1 MNIVFFRHSLLSR
14 GGDKMI
20 ALYAN
25 HLASSGHQVTI
36 KTNVVDTVFELDE
49 KISVT
54 PLMFPGKI
62 GTIFSA
68 IFERSDADLIVADIV
83 PMVCLLSLLNRRK
96 LVCFAQD
103 YDESYYT
110 LRLQKFL
117 ISILYRFSLQ
127 LLRVRTIAVSTQ
139 LAELLRNRFNAD
151 VSVVENGIDTNIFY
165 ADPDTALVTAK
176 NGLKSILL
184 HSRTDHRKG
193 FDIAVQVIRRLQSQ
207 LPTSFEVWTVGVP
220 VQGVFANCVH
230 RDFGYAGEVELRQ
243 IMSSADVFLYPTR
256 HEGFGLMPLEA
267 MACGCAVVTT
277 TAVAFAVNGE
287 NSLVIR
293 PEDVDAMS
301 DGVYKILVDEHLSN
315 RLVKAG
321 KQLAD
326 AYCLDKAVRNFEI
339 KLVEMC
345 ERDS

>member
-36 KTNVVDTVFELDE
+36 KTNLVDTVFPVD
-49 KISVT
+49 KRITVT
-54 PLMFPGKI
+54 PLKFPGKI

-68 IFERSDADLIVADIV
+68 ILESSDADLIIADII
-83 PMVCLLSLLNRRK
+83 PMVCLLSFLNRRK

-103 YDESYYT
+103 YDESYYA
-110 LRLQKFL
+110 LRVQKLL
-117 ISILYRFSLQ
+117 IRALYLFCLT
-127 LLRVRTIAVSTQ
+127 LLRVRTIAVSSQ

-151 VSVVENGIDTNIFY
+151 VTVVENGIDTNIFY
-165 ADPDTALVTAK
+165 VDPDTALLSAK
-176 NGLKSILL
+176 NGRKSVLL
-184 HSRTDHRKG
+184 LSRTDYRKG
-193 FDIAVQVIRRLQSQ
+193 FDIAVQVIERLQFRLSN
-207 LPTSFEVWTVGVP
+207 LFEVWTVGVP
-220 VQGVFANCVH
+220 AQGVFADCLH
-230 RDFGYAGEVELRQ
+230 RDFGYAGEGELRR

-287 NSLVIR
+287 NALVTR
-293 PEDVDAMS
+293 PDDIDAMS
-301 DGVYKILVDEHLSN
+301 DCLHKILVDEDLNIHLVES
-315 RLVKAG
+315 G
-321 KQLAD
+321 KHLAD
-326 AYCLDKAVRNFEI
+326 TYCLADAVRNFEK
-339 KLVEMC
+339 KLHEMC
-345 ERDS
+345 E